1 MEQLPIDISNLDKAT
16 VHAAVKKQ
24 AEAIQDRLTWE
35 KQGFPDRTP
44 EQIRAFGARQVEE
57 IKNGKD
63 YFLVKDKEQEAFD
76 SYMKAVSAK
85 QAADEMAGRAA
96 HAEADR
102 LAQEANLAA
111 QEANLAA
118 QEVNFATPAEAD
130 LLVHQAN
137 LAVQEA
143 NVAAQKANQAAQK
156 AHQDGQEARCGC
168 KQEDDSA

>member
-111 QEANLAA
+111 QE
-118 QEVNFATPAEAD
+118 VNFATPAEAD